1 MNCFF
6 LALQQKNS
14 LIFEKKQLPKAVIL
28 MLDKTTSMGKAQL
41 LVNAGIERLL
51 VIRAVVIIP
60 VPKRY
65 SK

>member
-1 MNCFF
+1 MSCFF

-14 LIFEKKQLPKAVIL
+14 LIFEKKHLPEAVIL
-28 MLDKTTSMGKAQL
+28 MLDKTTPIGKAQL

-60 VPKRY
+60 VPTRY

>member
-14 LIFEKKQLPKAVIL
+14 LIFEKKHLPKAVIL

-60 VPKRY
+60 VPTRY